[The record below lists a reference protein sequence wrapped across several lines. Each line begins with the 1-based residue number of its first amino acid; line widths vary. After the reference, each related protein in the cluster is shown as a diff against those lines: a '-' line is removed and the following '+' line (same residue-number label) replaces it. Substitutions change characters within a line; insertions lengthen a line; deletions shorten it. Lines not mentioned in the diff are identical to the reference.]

1 MISLIAA
8 DLPKNL
14 QLPSE
19 VLVQGVLVVDDSDTQ
34 RASATHCLRD
44 MGIDKVYEAGDGRDA
59 LTILYS
65 LPQQPA
71 VMLLDLELPGMD
83 GIEVLQNLQ
92 GVDDRPEILLL
103 SSSDAVLI
111 SAVATMA
118 EAMGISLL
126 GAYRKP
132 ITPGMLA
139 QILSRYG
146 KGNHGHKL
154 AQPVVPVCEQAEF
167 DPADLRRA
175 IIQGEIIPHYQPKL
189 GLQPG
194 ASHQPPQ
201 LAGWEALARWT
212 DPKGI
217 SYSPSQFIP
226 VAEQEQLIGT
236 LTLNLLDQVL
246 ADLCSWQ
253 AQGFSTSIA
262 INLSAASLND
272 PELAGEIIQRVSA
285 AGIAP
290 RQLSFEI
297 TESALVMDLPAAL
310 ATISRLRLK
319 GFGFSID
326 DYGTGFSSMQQLSRF
341 PFTEL
346 KIDRSFV
353 QGAPRQQHVL
363 QILQSAVDIGRRMGI
378 TSVAEG
384 VETLEELELLKTL
397 GCRQA
402 QGYLIARPMPAAKV
416 LPWVQQELHTKLQ
429 LCHQTHQSQG
439 WYPIRNTGFPI

>member
-1 MISLIAA
+1 MISLKVA
-8 DLPKNL
+8 DLPTNL
-14 QLPSE
+14 RLPSA
-19 VLVQGVLVVDDSDTQ
+19 LLAQGVLVVDDSDMQ
-34 RASATHCLRD
+34 RMSATHCLRN
-44 MGIDKVYEAGDGRDA
+44 MGVEKIFEASNGQDA

-65 LPQQPA
+65 LPKQPA

-83 GIEVLQNLQ
+83 GIEVLQHLQ
-92 GVDDRPEILLL
+92 GVTERPEILLL

-118 EAMGISLL
+118 EAMGIALL

-132 ITPGMLA
+132 ITPGFLA
-139 QILSRYG
+139 QILLRYDQG
-146 KGNHGHKL
+146 QENRDAPITAPPL
-154 AQPVVPVCEQAEF
+154 EQPPTPDVTSLIQA
-167 DPADLRRA
+167 
-175 IIQGEIIPHYQPKL
+175 ITQGEITPYYQPKL
-189 GLQPG
+189 SLKPSSGRQP
-194 ASHQPPQ
+194 H

-212 DPKGI
+212 DCQGV
-217 SYSPSQFIP
+217 SYSPGQFIP
-226 VAEQEQLIGT
+226 LAEQQHLIVA
-236 LTLNLLDQVL
+236 LTISLLEQVL
-246 ADLCSWQ
+246 ADLVAWQ
-253 AQGFSTSIA
+253 QQGFTTA
-262 INLSAASLND
+262 VALNLSAASLNE
-272 PELAGEIIQRVSA
+272 PELATDIIQRVTA
-285 AGIAP
+285 AGITP

-353 QGAPRQQHVL
+353 QDAPKQQHVR
-363 QILQSAVDIGRRMGI
+363 QILQSAVDMGRRMGI

-402 QGYLIARPMPAAKV
+402 QGYLIARPMPSAKV
-416 LPWVQQELHTKLQ
+416 IPWVKQELPTKLQ
-429 LCHQTHQSQG
+429 LCHQPHPPQEPEPKTDSQV
-439 WYPIRNTGFPI
+439 

>member
-1 MISLIAA
+1 MISLIAT

-14 QLPSE
+14 QLPDDI
-19 VLVQGVLVVDDSDTQ
+19 LARGVLVVDDSDMQ
-34 RASATHCLRD
+34 RASATHCLRN
-44 MGIDKVYEAGDGRDA
+44 MGVDKIFEAGDGRDA

-65 LPQQPA
+65 LTRQPA

-83 GIEVLQNLQ
+83 GIEVLQKLQ
-92 GVDDRPEILLL
+92 GASDRPEILLL
-103 SSSDAVLI
+103 SSSDGVLI

-139 QILSRYG
+139 QILSGYG
-146 KGNHGHKL
+146 KKHEMHNVQQSVIPAANEPDPIKL
-154 AQPVVPVCEQAEF
+154 
-167 DPADLRRA
+167 RKA
-175 IIQGEIIPHYQPKL
+175 IVGGDIKPFYQPKL
-189 GLQPG
+189 SLQPG
-194 ASHQPPQ
+194 TGHQQPQ
-201 LAGWEALARWT
+201 LVGWEALARWI
-212 DPKGI
+212 DSKGT
-217 SYSPSQFIP
+217 SYSPNQFIP
-226 VAEQEQLIGT
+226 LAEQEQLIGE
-236 LTLNLLDQVL
+236 LTLQLLDQVL
-246 ADLCSWQ
+246 ADLRSWQ
-253 AQGFSTSIA
+253 LQGLVTSVA

-272 PELAGEIIQRVSA
+272 PELASAIIQRVSA

-363 QILQSAVDIGRRMGI
+363 QILQSAVDMGRRMGI

-384 VETLEELELLKTL
+384 VETLEELELLKAL

-416 LPWVQQELHTKLQ
+416 LAWVQQELTTKLQ
-429 LCHQTHQSQG
+429 LCHQVQRNPG
-439 WYPIRNTGFPI
+439 PYPTRNTGFPT